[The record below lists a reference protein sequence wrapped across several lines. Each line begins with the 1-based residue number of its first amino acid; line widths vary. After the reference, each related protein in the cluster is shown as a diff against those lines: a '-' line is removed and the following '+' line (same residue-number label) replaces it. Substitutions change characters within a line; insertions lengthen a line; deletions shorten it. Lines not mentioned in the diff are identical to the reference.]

1 MLRSGGLS
9 SGGLLLLAK
18 IARNVSIPLLA
29 SGRGKNEA
37 PPQKGKGFQTTAGGS
52 REAASVGSRH
62 TLRGEDSPGQG
73 HPLSESLLLELV
85 IELLA
90 SALVQ
95 SSRHVAAQV
104 CDALLTSTGLV
115 GTLIAIA
122 RSEQSP
128 EGVQCLALQGLEGA
142 AALVARINEEGLQKE
157 ICAAVVPL
165 VNLIISLSGQ
175 GKEDAPRRP
184 RALLKQGLLTLR
196 AVTASCGPCFWDA
209 DWASTAATFWLSR
222 LSRDHEASVR
232 ASAFALIASAAFG
245 EAPGTCQMLASYWPE
260 VAQVAVKAAL
270 DVRECYAVRQEA
282 VRFISSAERAEKVVG
297 VGEDL
302 MGQIGNASGGSNR
315 RTIQGT
321 GRSAEPPTGSG
332 TVTQSARNGIEHA
345 SEDVGGKK
353 TSSNEREGPVAEH
366 PALAEIAEGSLD
378 REEASLISGV
388 SDQGGGLGL
397 DRALRQRGFLEKLP
411 GLFLEKGAPL
421 GFMRSLTSLLA
432 SSGTDAL
439 VLDVLAAPVMWP
451 LLVQLLNLERVK
463 SAPEAVEE
471 RRGQGFGILGLL
483 DRIASAGHVADLTTR
498 IGHVSDQ
505 DRCDLINRFGALS
518 ALAECFCS
526 LSNLAQSAVTEGGA
540 SMRKWGW
547 VLAKERAVTL
557 ESVALALS
565 SVTYWKGAADGALK
579 SQSGEGDLL
588 AGVAARNLVK
598 SMADLLKEEALEE
611 GCSEAETEKRA
622 STGFDV
628 AAKVKLAVCKM
639 VISLLKDNPTAEA
652 LLGEG
657 AKTSQ
662 NESSNAETDDSSSE
676 YAAARDGHFSTL
688 DGPVSMSNE
697 DFRLGEALYGGVL
710 PLYQEARRQRLE
722 ALSLGASHTLQS
734 CTEALAASGGA
745 LRSLVALSRGAKA
758 GAVKNDLPGTLL
770 DYARDTQAL
779 LRLESLH
786 LPLPYQGPPR
796 QRRREGRVAASVV
809 TVRSAKRAPEA
820 GPAAGGAQHGPQP
833 ERRASGNT
841 GPSQDD
847 PGSKRAFPRAGAKGQ
862 LSRNW
867 GIAKDLGEA
876 HGQTLRGGGVA
887 KDVGEAKGQDG
898 GVAKGVGGA
907 TGQPS
912 QNGGVARDVGDAKG
926 DGTSAVL
933 LEDLLLSLNL
943 LKHLAYDSPEAAEA
957 VLKAGALA
965 LVRETWNYA
974 QAESAVR
981 GVTRGLVILPVSRR
995 WIKKGGLYEQMRP
1008 IYTFDKEVNFMH
1020 TCKMIF
1026 CTGLSPK
1033 VEILGLFR

>member
-37 PPQKGKGFQTTAGGS
+37 PPQKGKGFQITAGGS
-52 REAASVGSRH
+52 TEPKGAASVGSRR
-62 TLRGEDSPGQG
+62 TLRGEGSLGQG
-73 HPLSESLLLELV
+73 HPLSENLLLELV
-85 IELLA
+85 LELLA
-90 SALVQ
+90 SALAQ
-95 SSRHVAAQV
+95 SSCHVAAQV
-104 CDALLTSTGLV
+104 CDTLLTSTGLV

-128 EGVQCLALQGLEGA
+128 EGVQCLALQGLESA
-142 AALVARINEEGLQKE
+142 AALVARVNGEEGLQKE
-157 ICAAVVPL
+157 TCTAVVPL
-165 VNLIISLSGQ
+165 VNLIISFSGQ
-175 GKEDAPRRP
+175 EKEDAPRQP
-184 RALLKQGLLTLR
+184 RALLRQGLLTLR
-196 AVTASCGPCFWDA
+196 AVMASCGPCFWDA

-232 ASAFALIASAAFG
+232 ASAFALITSAASEG
-245 EAPGTCQMLASYWPE
+245 SPGTCQMLGSHWPE

-282 VRFISSAERAEKVVG
+282 VRFISSAERAEKVVQ
-297 VGEDL
+297 VGGEL
-302 MGQIGNASGGSNR
+302 TGQNGDVSGRSNR
-315 RTIQGT
+315 RRTYGT
-321 GRSAEPPTGSG
+321 RRSAEPPADAQ
-332 TVTQSARNGIEHA
+332 TVTQSVGNGTGQA
-345 SEDVGGKK
+345 SDDVGGKK

-366 PALAEIAEGSLD
+366 PALTEIAEGSLD
-378 REEASLISGV
+378 REEAGLISGV
-388 SDQGGGLGL
+388 WNHGGGLGL

-411 GLFLEKGAPL
+411 GLFLEKGAPP

-432 SSGTDAL
+432 SSWTVAL

-451 LLVQLLNLERVK
+451 LLVQLLRIESVK
-463 SAPEAVEE
+463 SAPEVVEE
-471 RRGQGFGILGLL
+471 RRGQGFGVLGLL
-483 DRIASAGHVADLTTR
+483 DRIASAGHVADLIAR

-505 DRCDLINRFGALS
+505 DRCGLIDRFGALS

-526 LSNLAQSAVTEGGA
+526 LSKLAQSAATEGGA
-540 SMRKWGW
+540 SMRGWDW
-547 VLAKERAVTL
+547 VLAKERAATL

-565 SVTYWKGAADGALK
+565 SVVYWKGAADGAFEP
-579 SQSGEGDLL
+579 QSGEGDLL

-611 GCSEAETEKRA
+611 GRSEAETETRA
-622 STGFDV
+622 STGSDL
-628 AAKVKLAVCKM
+628 AARVKLAVCKM
-639 VISLLKDNPTAEA
+639 VISLLKDGPTAAA

-657 AKTSQ
+657 AETSQ
-662 NESSNAETDDSSSE
+662 NESSTSNAGTDDSLSDN
-676 YAAARDGHFSTL
+676 AAAKDGQFSTS
-688 DGPVSMSNE
+688 VSRSNG
-697 DFRLGEALYGGVL
+697 DFKLGEALYAGVL

-722 ALSLGASHTLQS
+722 ALSLGASPSLQS

-745 LRSLVALSRGAKA
+745 LRSLVAFSRGAKA

-809 TVRSAKRAPEA
+809 TVTSAKRAPEA
-820 GPAAGGAQHGPQP
+820 GPVAGAAQHGPQP

-841 GPSQDD
+841 GPPQDD
-847 PGSKRAFPRAGAKGQ
+847 AGSKRLIPRSGAKGQ
-862 LSRNW
+862 LSRNR
-867 GIAKDLGEA
+867 GVGEA
-876 HGQTLRGGGVA
+876 SGQTSRGGVVA
-887 KDVGEAKGQDG
+887 KDMGGAEGQDG
-898 GVAKGVGGA
+898 GG
-907 TGQPS
+907 
-912 QNGGVARDVGDAKG
+912 ARDAGEAKG

-933 LEDLLLSLNL
+933 LEDLLLTLNL

-957 VLKAGALA
+957 VLGAGALA

-981 GVTRGLVILPVSRR
+981 GA
-995 WIKKGGLYEQMRP
+995 RP
-1008 IYTFDKEVNFMH
+1008 AI
-1020 TCKMIF
+1020 
-1026 CTGLSPK
+1026 
-1033 VEILGLFR
+1033 